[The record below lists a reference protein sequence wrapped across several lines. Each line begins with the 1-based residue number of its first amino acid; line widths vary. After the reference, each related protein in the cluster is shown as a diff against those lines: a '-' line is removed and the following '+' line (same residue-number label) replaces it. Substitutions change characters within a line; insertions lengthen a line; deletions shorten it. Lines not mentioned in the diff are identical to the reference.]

1 MKVLMRRGPD
11 RLVTKASGAAAAAA
25 LVAAMVAAMTTPTWP
40 EPELELAP
48 AAKGPLERHP
58 TICIGAKVWSAG
70 QLGHSVL
77 FRARRDGEALSLG
90 VFVHWTTERPW
101 GANGLTYTVIPA
113 LLMDAVYTH
122 LLFGLPGLQ
131 RAIYGAGD
139 VEGVRIDFRLG
150 GDGTWIPIAAMA
162 DDAAHRNVALAPE
175 DFVADDGRLVFLTDV
190 WSHQLSA
197 KGGPAFARAH
207 GDRLTCY
214 TAGAVRPLDEQTVRA
229 FRLGSPDDRRRAPP
243 AWRERARP

>member
-1 MKVLMRRGPD
+1 VKKAGWALFAAALALAILAAATTPSWPEAETPQEGGP
-11 RLVTKASGAAAAAA
+11 AAAARDAS
-25 LVAAMVAAMTTPTWP
+25 
-40 EPELELAP
+40 
-48 AAKGPLERHP
+48 GPHP
-58 TICIGAKVWSAG
+58 TICIGATVWSAG
-70 QLGHSVL
+70 RLGHSVL

-101 GANGLTYTVIPA
+101 GANWLTYAVVPA

-122 LLFGLPGLQ
+122 LLFGLPGLL
-131 RAIYGAGD
+131 RAIYGPGD
-139 VEGVRIDFRLG
+139 VEGVRIDFRRNG
-150 GDGTWIPIAAMA
+150 RDGWIPIAAMA
-162 DDAAHRNVALAPE
+162 DDRSHRSAPLGPE

-197 KGGPAFARAH
+197 KGGRAFAREH

-214 TAGAVRPLDEQTVRA
+214 AAGAVRPLDDGTARA
-229 FRLGSPDDRRRAPP
+229 FRLGSPDDPRRAPP